1 MTFMM
6 TQQRTRT
13 ICNAKLIRIV
23 ARLEKIERAN
33 QIARIRNSKISLHKG
48 NSSDRGYNCEA
59 KRSREHF

>member
-13 ICNAKLIRIV
+13 ICNPTLIAIFV
-23 ARLEKIERAN
+23 RLEKIQKAN
-33 QIARIRNSKISLHKG
+33 QIVRMRNSVISLDKG

-59 KRSREHF
+59 KPSREHF